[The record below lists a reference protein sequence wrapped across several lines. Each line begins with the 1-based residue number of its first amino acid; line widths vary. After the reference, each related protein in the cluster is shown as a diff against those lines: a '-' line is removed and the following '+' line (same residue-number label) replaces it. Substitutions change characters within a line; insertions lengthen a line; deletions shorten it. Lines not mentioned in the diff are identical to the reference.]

1 MIGMKLD
8 KRMFFDR
15 KRVIDATD
23 KATRRVLSKFGAFVR
38 QTARRSIH
46 RRKRPSRPGQ
56 PPSSHV
62 GLLKRR
68 IFFGYDREKRSV
80 VIGPAPIN
88 QRSPYPGTTVPELLE
103 EGGRVRRREKGKT
116 EVLHYKARPFMGPA
130 YENELP
136 KLPAMWR
143 NSVK

>member
-1 MIGMKLD
+1 MRID

-23 KATRRVLSKFGAFVR
+23 RATRRVLSRFGAFVR
-38 QTARRSIH
+38 QTARRSIR

-62 GLLKRR
+62 GLLRDR
-68 IFFGYDREKRSV
+68 IFFGYDRERQSV

-88 QRSPYPGTTVPELLE
+88 QRSPYGTTTVPELLE
-103 EGGRVRRREKGKT
+103 EGGRVRRREPGGRTKT
-116 EVLHYKARPFMGPA
+116 LNYRARPFMG
-130 YENELP
+130 
-136 KLPAMWR
+136 
-143 NSVK
+143 